1 MRMPVRIAFT
11 VFDNLMAVTQKSLL
25 SQAFYFF
32 RNGPESGQIHKIM
45 ERLQLPA
52 PRIKSFS

>member
-1 MRMPVRIAFT
+1 MPVRIAFT